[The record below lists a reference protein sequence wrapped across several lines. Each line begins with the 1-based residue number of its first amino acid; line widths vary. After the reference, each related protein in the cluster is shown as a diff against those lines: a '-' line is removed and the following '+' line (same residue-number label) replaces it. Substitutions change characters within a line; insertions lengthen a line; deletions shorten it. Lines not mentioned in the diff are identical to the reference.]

1 MTNNL
6 VSTDWLAMRLQSPDI
21 VIIDTSWHMPAT
33 KRDAKA
39 EFEAKHIPGAQFYD
53 LDAGSAPET
62 TLPHMLP
69 SPEKFEFDMKALGVG
84 DGKSVV
90 VYDSAGLFSAA
101 RLWWMLATFGHKHV
115 MVLNGGLPKW
125 EREGHPLESGRA
137 MKVEPRHF
145 LAKLDKSKVKSLSEV
160 ASVLKSN
167 KAQIADAR
175 SGPRFRGEEAEPRPG
190 VRPGHMPGAQ
200 NLHYAKLLNADGT
213 MKVKKAL
220 VQAFAEA
227 GLDLERPIITSCGSG
242 VTASILSLA
251 LTDLGVKDS
260 ALYDG
265 SWAEWGA
272 SEQPV
277 VTG

>member
-1 MTNNL
+1 
-6 VSTDWLAMRLQSPDI
+6 MRLQSPDI
-21 VIIDTSWHMPAT
+21 VIIDASWHMPAT
-33 KRDAKA
+33 KRNAKA

-53 LDAGSAPET
+53 LDAGSALDT

-69 SPEKFEFDMKALGVG
+69 TSEKFAHDMGALGVS
-84 DGKSVV
+84 DGTTVIC
-90 VYDSAGLFSAA
+90 YDSTGLFSAA
-101 RLWWMLATFGHKHV
+101 RLWWMLTTFGHKHV

-125 EREGHPLESGRA
+125 EREGNSIESGKA
-137 MKVEPRHF
+137 AKVEPRQF
-145 LAKLDKSKVKSLSEV
+145 SAKLDNAKVKSLGEV
-160 ASVLKSN
+160 AAVLQSK

-227 GLDLERPIITSCGSG
+227 GIDLDRPIITSCGSG
-242 VTASILSLA
+242 VTAAILSLA
-251 LTDLGVKDS
+251 LADLGAKHS